1 MDFKKKRLNKALED
15 KTYRVKLVHSKKG
28 WLTIGLTFV
37 TLFSATMLSQKTVD
51 ASAVNNVAVA
61 SSSNSTFVQ
70 LWSDVTSSN
79 IHKANRGL
87 GNGTAWK
94 TAKAVKGVDGETYL
108 LVGGNEYANANQ
120 MDLADETSK
129 QDLTGVVL
137 TNVES
142 KLYTNPLADGGPQ
155 LITNRGLGDNTAWKT
170 DTKVVVDGQ
179 TYYRVATNE
188 WIKANNVSLT
198 SVSSRSE
205 KTYTKNAPDAET
217 TTTDNG
223 NTNNNNNSSNGGST
237 TTPADPDKEVTIT
250 INYFK
255 RSTTTNDTYILK
267 TEKRKVK
274 LNSNITIDA
283 PVFNGYTV
291 VPGEDHWTYKVQFD
305 GEEFNIPYTKDSEN
319 NGGSTTT
326 PTNPTDSDKEVTI
339 TINYIKRS
347 TTTND
352 TYVLKTE
359 TRKVKL
365 NSSITIDAPK
375 FDGYTVVPSEEHG
388 TYKVLLDGEIFTV
401 PYTKDDADPT
411 GAQSKFVSIHLLDEQ
426 GKELVGRWDMAPL
439 GKEKTFTAPTLDGY
453 TPVEASKT
461 IVAKAEGDTDI
472 NFTYKKNSTPID
484 PSAKTANVTLKY
496 VDENGKEIADS
507 KTEKQEV
514 GKELVVLAPKVAGYT
529 LYSNTSDRIIVNEA
543 GNTITFIY
551 KSSEDAKINLPADA
565 TANITVMYKDENA
578 IRIAK
583 DKVTTEKVGSTVTAK
598 AIDIPGYKLISI
610 PTTDL
615 LVNPD
620 VGNSTT
626 FTYQKDPSATPETK
640 TANVTVKY
648 VDDQGKDVADAKTL
662 KDQKVDSTISEDA
675 VKVNGYTADQAIKSV
690 KVAADGSS
698 VITFTYKKDAVAPKT
713 ATITTNFVDESGK
726 EIADSK
732 SEETEI
738 GKDFTAK
745 AIDVDGYTVKGDATQ
760 TATVSGDK
768 TVTFTY
774 TKTAAESS
782 VDTSAAASKII
793 SLLNEYRES
802 KGLKALTTDVNLSNG
817 AVARSITEQGHVN
830 ANNDIYAANHDEFK
844 NQSQPDINK
853 YASYDKAENLAVT
866 NGSTADEVAQNAM
879 EQWKNSPAHNEAML
893 DGTYIA
899 VGVGVQKL
907 NNGMYVA
914 IQDFGGELNM
924 FM

>member
-205 KTYTKNAPDAET
+205 KTYTKNAPDAES

-223 NTNNNNNSSNGGST
+223 NTNNNNSSNGGST

-626 FTYQKDPSATPETK
+626 FTYQKDSSTTPETK

-675 VKVNGYTADQAIKSV
+675 VKVNGYTADQATKSV

-713 ATITTNFVDESGK
+713 ATVITKFVDESGK
-726 EIADSK
+726 ELADAK
-732 SEETEI
+732 SDKTEI

-745 AIDVDGYTVKGDATQ
+745 AVDVDGYTVKGDATQ

-774 TKTAAESS
+774 TKNAAESS

-899 VGVGVQKL
+899 VGVGVQRL

>member
-61 SSSNSTFVQ
+61 NSSNSTFVQ
-70 LWSDVTSSN
+70 LWSDVTSNN

-87 GNGTAWK
+87 GNGTSWK

-129 QDLTGVVL
+129 QDLKGIVL
-137 TNVES
+137 TNTES
-142 KLYTNPLADGGPQ
+142 KLYTNPLAAGGPQ

-179 TYYRVATNE
+179 IYYRVATNE
-188 WIKANNVSLT
+188 WIKASNVSLT

-205 KTYTKNAPDAET
+205 KTYTKNSPDAEST
-217 TTTDNG
+217 PTDNG
-223 NTNNNNNSSNGGST
+223 NTNNNSS
-237 TTPADPDKEVTIT
+237 
-250 INYFK
+250 
-255 RSTTTNDTYILK
+255 
-267 TEKRKVK
+267 
-274 LNSNITIDA
+274 
-283 PVFNGYTV
+283 
-291 VPGEDHWTYKVQFD
+291 
-305 GEEFNIPYTKDSEN
+305 

-326 PTNPTDSDKEVTI
+326 PTNPTDSNKEVTV

-352 TYVLKTE
+352 SYVLKTE

-365 NSSITIDAPK
+365 NSNITIDAPK
-375 FDGYTVVPSEEHG
+375 FDGYTVVPGEEHG
-388 TYKVLLDGEIFTV
+388 TYKVLLDGEEFNV

-453 TPVEASKT
+453 TPVVASKT
-461 IVAKAEGDTDI
+461 IVAKAEGNTDI
-472 NFTYKKNSTPID
+472 NFTYKKNNTPID
-484 PSAKTANVTLKY
+484 PSAKTANVILKY
-496 VDENGKEIADS
+496 VDENGKEIAKS

-514 GKELVVLAPKVAGYT
+514 GKELIVLAPKMNGYA
-529 LYSNTSDRIIVNEA
+529 LYSNPSDRIIVNSA
-543 GNTITFIY
+543 GNTIIFIY

-565 TANITVMYKDENA
+565 TANVTVMYKDENA

-583 DKVTTEKVGSTVTAK
+583 DKVTTEKVGSKVTAK

-620 VGNSTT
+620 VGNTTT
-626 FTYQKDPSATPETK
+626 FTYQKDSTTIPETK
-640 TANVTVKY
+640 SANVTVKY
-648 VDDQGKDVADAKTL
+648 VNDQGKDVADSKTL

-675 VKVNGYTADQAIKSV
+675 VKVNGYTADQATKSV
-690 KVAADGSS
+690 KVATDGSS

-713 ATITTNFVDESGK
+713 ATVTTKFVDENGK
-726 EIADSK
+726 EIANAK
-732 SEETEI
+732 SDKAEI

-745 AIDVDGYTVKGDATQ
+745 AVDVDGYTVKGDATQ

-768 TVTFTY
+768 TVTFVY
-774 TKTAAESS
+774 TKNTTEQS
-782 VDTSAAASKII
+782 VDTSAAASKIV

-802 KGLKALTTDVNLSNG
+802 KGLKALTTDINLSNG

-830 ANNDIYAANHDEFK
+830 AKNDIYAANHDEFA
-844 NQSQPDINK
+844 NQAQPDINK

-879 EQWKNSPAHNEAML
+879 EQWKNSPAHNESML

-924 FM
+924 YM